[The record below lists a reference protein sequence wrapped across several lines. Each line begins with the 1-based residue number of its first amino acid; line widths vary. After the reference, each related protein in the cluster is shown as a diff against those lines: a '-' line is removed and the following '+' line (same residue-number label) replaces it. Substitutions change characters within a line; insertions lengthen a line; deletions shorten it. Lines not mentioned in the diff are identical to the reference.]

1 MGIDEALKL
10 QSIGVK
16 VRRHHVKPGAQPRLI
31 VQEAHTKEDGA
42 FAIDSRI
49 LYPVANACVCEL
61 DPSTWVEMVPT
72 APEKRWPVLNRQ
84 RQQSDLNVIG
94 AVERPIVLGTVCPD
108 RKSL

>member
-1 MGIDEALKL
+1 M
-10 QSIGVK
+10 

-42 FAIDSRI
+42 FAIGSRI

-72 APEKRWPVLNRQ
+72 APEKRWPVPNHQ
-84 RQQSDLNVIG
+84 RQQSNVNVTELLKDQLCL
-94 AVERPIVLGTVCPD
+94 ALSTPIVRVFDGVTSVAVGWTVG
-108 RKSL
+108 